1 MNPYLLQSLDKKKIY
16 FICFLILVL
25 VVSFLLFYPKNCKDD
40 INCFNDLALKCS
52 RAKVIASNNGD
63 LYSYEIKG
71 KKENGCII
79 IVFLK
84 FIQNNNNPILKGM
97 LENKGM
103 ICNVPLEIIQL
114 KPISDLEDLSDYCT
128 GPLKE
133 AAIEVTLEKLYS
145 IVVAN
150 LGEIGKEYQNVLKA
164 ATTNNTLISN
174 SS

>member
-1 MNPYLLQSLDKKKIY
+1 MKNNQPKINY
-16 FICFLILVL
+16 EPEADVL
-25 VVSFLLFYPKNCKDD
+25 
-40 INCFNDLALKCS
+40 
-52 RAKVIASNNGD
+52 
-63 LYSYEIKG
+63 SYEIKG